1 MSTES
6 LGARGLTVEQ
16 QKRIAEIQAQ
26 TAASSLKESGSRFST
41 DRVESTLYVG
51 ELAPE
56 VDDEILK
63 KHFSNAKSVHVCRDN
78 VTKKSL
84 GYAYVNFYRSEEC
97 REALQTMNYSLILG
111 RPCRIMV
118 AERDS
123 TKRKANSANIVV
135 KNLPPTVDGKALYDT
150 FSQWGNV
157 VSCRIIRNPNATRGY
172 GYVNYDTFNAAERAI
187 QHVNG
192 SILFGREISASHQ
205 VSRSEKENSEDP
217 SRQHRSQSQQ
227 PQQPRSSSPSS
238 QTKFTN
244 IYVKNLAPEVTED
257 ELRDLFAS
265 FGRVSSLLIQRDDQQ
280 CSKGFGFV
288 NFENPDHAEQAMT
301 QLHDTELYGKKLF
314 VSRAQK
320 KAERE
325 DELRRQHEYQPR
337 TENPVKYQ
345 GVNLYVKNLADQM
358 DDETLRQTFAPFGQ
372 ITSAKVMRDE
382 RTGASKGFGFV
393 CFTLPEEATDAVL
406 KMNGQRV
413 LSKEIYVALAQ
424 RKEDRRT
431 LLEAQM
437 SHLQKSPPVT
447 QQLPP
452 AEPSPSASQMTLAI
466 LEPFTP
472 ETQRQMLGE
481 RIYPIVSE
489 AFPQEAGKLTG
500 MLLELDK
507 SNLVYLIN
515 NPKQLV
521 EKASEAAQALKEH
534 HSSLQSNQ

>member
-1 MSTES
+1 MATES
-6 LGARGLTVEQ
+6 LGARGLTVDQ
-16 QKRIAEIQAQ
+16 QKAIAEIQAQ
-26 TAASSLKESGSRFST
+26 AAVNSLKESGPRFST

-56 VDDEILK
+56 VDDDILK
-63 KHFSNAKSVHVCRDN
+63 NHFSNAKSVHVCRDN
-78 VTKKSL
+78 VTKRSL

-97 REALQTMNYSLILG
+97 QTALQTMNYSLILG
-111 RPCRIMV
+111 KPCRIMV
-118 AERDS
+118 AERDPA
-123 TKRKANSANIVV
+123 KRKTSSANIIV
-135 KNLPPTVDGKALYDT
+135 KNLPPTVDSKALNDT

-157 VSCRIIRNPNATRGY
+157 ISCRIIRNPNATRGY
-172 GYVNYDTFNAAERAI
+172 GYVNYDTYNAAERAI
-187 QHVNG
+187 KHVNG
-192 SILFGREISASHQ
+192 FTLFGREISASHQ
-205 VSRSEKENSEDP
+205 IPRSEKENSEDP
-217 SRQHRSQSQQ
+217 SRQQKSQQ
-227 PQQPRSSSPSS
+227 PQQPPSS
-238 QTKFTN
+238 LQSSQPRFTN
-244 IYVKNLAPEVTED
+244 IYVKNLAAEVTED
-257 ELRDLFAS
+257 ELRALFAP

-288 NFENPDHAEQAMT
+288 NFENPEHAEQAVT
-301 QLHDTELYGKKLF
+301 QLHDTELHGKKLF

-337 TENPVKYQ
+337 AEKSTKYQ
-345 GVNLYVKNLADQM
+345 GVNLYVKNLSEEM
-358 DDETLRQTFAPFGQ
+358 DDETLKQAFAPFGH

-406 KMNGQRV
+406 KMNGQRIM
-413 LSKEIYVALAQ
+413 SKEIYVALAQ

-437 SHLQKSPPVT
+437 SHFQKSPPVT
-447 QQLPP
+447 HSLPS
-452 AEPSPSASQMTLAI
+452 AEPSTNPSQMTLAI
-466 LEPFTP
+466 LEPFSP

-489 AFPQEAGKLTG
+489 VFPQEAGKLTG
-500 MLLELDK
+500 MLLELNK
-507 SNLVYLIN
+507 SDLVYLIN
-515 NPKQLV
+515 NPKRLV

-534 HSSLQSNQ
+534 HSSLQLNQ